1 MPDRLFSALKNMYV
15 FLCAT
20 DFESFF
26 QPKRGENYSSF
37 PSCRVITRLPLN
49 TLFPEEQRGGCFFFF
64 KLF

>member
-26 QPKRGENYSSF
+26 QPKRGENYFSF
-37 PSCRVITRLPLN
+37 PSCRVITQLPLN
-49 TLFPEEQRGGCFFFF
+49 TLFPE
-64 KLF
+64 